1 MPCLTKAEKLLIE
14 FENLELDQSWPY
26 WPVTKP
32 IRFTET
38 DVEFLQDLLK
48 MFIDPENN
56 KGVQQKALWAQ
67 PEIDTSYG
75 DRNCNDV

>member
-14 FENLELDQSWPY
+14 FEALELDQTWPY

-32 IRFTET
+32 IRFSET
-38 DVEFLQDLLK
+38 DVEFLKDLIK
-48 MFIDPENN
+48 MWINPEINR
-56 KGVQQKALWAQ
+56 GVQQTALWAR
-67 PEIDTSYG
+67 PEINYG